1 MFSLSSDR
9 RAVSVPGR
17 ALINGSHIWGF
28 LFSNSFCIDDNFPVY
43 HVEMMNYTVVETL
56 LECCSEKSRPSQVTS
71 CINFWKV
78 RHKKT
83 EGIIYLFKCVAFKII
98 IKKNPLISNMG
109 LSSSS
114 NSIVMLEAW
123 SPVPQNV
130 TLFGNKVVADI
141 IRDHTGVGG
150 SLIQCDRCL

>member
-1 MFSLSSDR
+1 
-9 RAVSVPGR
+9 
-17 ALINGSHIWGF
+17 
-28 LFSNSFCIDDNFPVY
+28 
-43 HVEMMNYTVVETL
+43 
-56 LECCSEKSRPSQVTS
+56 
-71 CINFWKV
+71 
-78 RHKKT
+78 
-83 EGIIYLFKCVAFKII
+83 
-98 IKKNPLISNMG
+98 MG

-150 SLIQCDRCL
+150 SLIQCDRCLWRRQCEDTQEDYYLLMEAEIGVI